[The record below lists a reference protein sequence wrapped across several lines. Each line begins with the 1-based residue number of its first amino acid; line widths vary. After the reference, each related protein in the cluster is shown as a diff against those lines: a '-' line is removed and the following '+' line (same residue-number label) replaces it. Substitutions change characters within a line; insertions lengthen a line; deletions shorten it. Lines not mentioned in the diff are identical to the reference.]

1 MKTVTNYEIHNKLNG
16 TLIYI
21 GDGLSSTLDEAAKL
35 LKANDNIEIAIK
47 KHAYDKEDDF
57 DCDLPAYLCDTC
69 QYMNCDARGKR

>member
-1 MKTVTNYEIHNKLNG
+1 MKTVTNYEIHNKLDG

-21 GDGLSSTLDEAAKL
+21 GGGLSSTLDKAAEL

-47 KHAYDKEDDF
+47 KRTHDKEDDF

-69 QYMNCDARGKR
+69 QYMECDARGKR